1 MEIPVEAPITAVTVY
16 NDRALILRS
25 ARVEIPEAGE
35 HVIKVGGLPQRLER
49 NSLRAAGRGSAGTR
63 ILGIEQEPEIHVE
76 PPVEELQRLERE
88 ITRLRRQT
96 DYQQRLVVRR
106 LESVLETRSD
116 AEPDADLRLAL
127 LRRCMEALDDRNR
140 KLLTQRY
147 DTGLPIEDIARNEDR
162 SAVAIRKHLFLLRA
176 KLLDCVRSK
185 LAAETR

>member
-1 MEIPVEAPITAVTVY
+1 VNLNEQLKRAQAGDMDAFEPVIRAFEAKIRAWAVQLCPPGGDADDVAQRTFIEAYQGLSRFTVGT
-16 NDRALILRS
+16 NFEAWLFTIARFQMRS
-25 ARVEIPEAGE
+25 
-35 HVIKVGGLPQRLER
+35 
-49 NSLRAAGRGSAGTR
+49 
-63 ILGIEQEPEIHVE
+63 
-76 PPVEELQRLERE
+76 E

-116 AEPDADLRLAL
+116 AEPDADVRLAH
-127 LRRCMEALDDRNR
+127 LRRCMEALDDRHR

-176 KLLDCVRSK
+176 KLLECVRSK
-185 LAAETR
+185 LAAEAR